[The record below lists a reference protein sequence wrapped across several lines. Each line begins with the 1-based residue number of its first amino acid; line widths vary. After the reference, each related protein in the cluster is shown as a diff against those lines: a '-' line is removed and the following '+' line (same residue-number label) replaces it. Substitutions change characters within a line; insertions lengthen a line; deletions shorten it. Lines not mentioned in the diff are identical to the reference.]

1 MTWTLIAVLII
12 IGLLLLVLEILVI
25 PGTGIVGVLG
35 FGCLVFGIYQT
46 YVTFGNTAG
55 HITVASTAFLSFIA
69 IYLSIRSNTWKKLS
83 LKSEIKSQV
92 NLIDEKVLHVG
103 DKGMAIARLAPS
115 GKARIN
121 DELFEVHTYNLFVDE
136 NTEIE
141 VIKIEANKV
150 WVKPINIDKDKD

>member
-1 MTWTLIAVLII
+1 MTWSIIAVLII

-35 FGCLVFGIYQT
+35 FGCLVFGIYST
-46 YVTFGNTAG
+46 YTHFGNTAG
-55 HITVASTAFLSFIA
+55 HITVASTVFLSFIV

-92 NLIDEKVLHVG
+92 NLIDEKVIHVG
-103 DKGMAIARLAPS
+103 DKGKAIARLAPS

-121 DELFEVHTYNLFVDE
+121 GELFEVHTFNEFVDE
-136 NTEIE
+136 DTEVE
-141 VIKIEANKV
+141 VLKIEANKV
-150 WVKPINIDKDKD
+150 WVKPINTDLEEN

>member
-1 MTWTLIAVLII
+1 MTWSIIAVVII

-35 FGCLVFGIYQT
+35 FGCVIFGIYET

-55 HITVASTAFLSFIA
+55 HITVASTVFLSAIA
-69 IYLSIRSNTWKKLS
+69 IYLSIRANTWKKLS

-92 NLIDEKVLHVG
+92 NLIDSKIIKVG
-103 DKGMAIARLAPS
+103 DKGIAIARLAPS

-121 DELFEVHTYNLFVDE
+121 DELYEVHTFNLFVDE
-136 NTEIE
+136 NTEVE
-141 VIKIEANKV
+141 VIKIEASKV
-150 WVKPINIDKDKD
+150 WVKPINIEED